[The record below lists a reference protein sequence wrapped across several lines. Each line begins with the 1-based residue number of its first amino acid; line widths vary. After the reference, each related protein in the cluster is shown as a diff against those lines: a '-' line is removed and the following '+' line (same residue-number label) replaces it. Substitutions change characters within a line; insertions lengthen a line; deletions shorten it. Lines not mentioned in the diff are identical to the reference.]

1 MTAPLV
7 ECPRVSLSS
16 PSLVSSFPL
25 LYFLALSSYLHF
37 PPFLFSRLRSSL
49 LSSSPSFPVLSCS
62 ITPSLFLFSP
72 LLPLFLPSRLLFLLL
87 DLSSPDE
94 NPPISSGPTSSPLL
108 FYSVLF
114 SPVFASLL
122 LLYLSLP
129 LILTELS
136 CYIYP
141 TGLLIGRSVWLH
153 VVRLL
158 TAVLR

>member
-1 MTAPLV
+1 MSVSPLH
-7 ECPRVSLSS
+7 PLSR
-16 PSLVSSFPL
+16 
-25 LYFLALSSYLHF
+25 
-37 PPFLFSRLRSSL
+37 PFLSCIFLPSRLTSTSL
-49 LSSSPSFPVLSCS
+49 LSCFQGCVHPASLLRPSFPVLSCS

-94 NPPISSGPTSSPLL
+94 NTPHPPISSGPTSSPLL